1 MRQEDTGEFSV
12 SSSWLREGQDC
23 EAISREH
30 QLVSPPRS
38 HGGITPQ
45 GSPDCAVLCV
55 VPSYFLMLSKPLKHS
70 IHKTQSWVITV
81 SLAKTCG
88 VVQWLSDVLLMRK
101 GNESHKSHLGQ
112 DSSASEQ
119 QTIAQ
124 GMIPGMNL
132 GTKDDFQ
139 GSIFFFFYLLLF
151 CLYAQEFLLE
161 FLSAG
166 LFPDLLLHAAL

>member
-1 MRQEDTGEFSV
+1 MRQEDTRELSV

-30 QLVSPPRS
+30 QLVPPPRS

-45 GSPDCAVLCV
+45 GSPDPAVLCV

-101 GNESHKSHLGQ
+101 GNESYKSHLGQ
-112 DSSASEQ
+112 DSSASEH

-139 GSIFFFFYLLLF
+139 GSIFFSICCCFVCMPRNFFLNF
-151 CLYAQEFLLE
+151 
-161 FLSAG
+161 
-166 LFPDLLLHAAL
+166 